1 MYRTARSR
9 IIAACLLLITFCH
22 IGLAAT
28 PAGPAPASLR
38 ETGLY
43 SDWDKR
49 VVDPRNLAY
58 APQYPLWTD
67 GAAKQRWIRIP
78 AGTSIDATNADD
90 WKFPVGTKLWK
101 EFSFGRRVETRYM
114 ELLENGKWA
123 FATYVWNADGT
134 DATLAPSEGVR
145 NATPISDGV
154 AHDIPGYYNCLACHG
169 NRRNGVLGFNA
180 LQLSSDRDPLALH
193 AAPARENL
201 YELPRLIEEGIVQ
214 GLPASLQET
223 PPRIF
228 GASATERAAL
238 GYLYGNCSH
247 CHNRVGKLSGL
258 ELSFDVPLQAVVL
271 PNTVYEQ
278 EASPSDSTLVDSY
291 ALGAEQEYG
300 ATPELAAS
308 EPDASPCGTCY
319 EMPALATTVGCEAR
333 IGGARSEYRITPGDP
348 SQSALWERFS
358 TRSPAIQMPPLGT
371 EVLDMDA
378 LNLIE
383 TWILELEPNPQLCS
397 TKPGDSELHAS
408 APLGAR

>member
-1 MYRTARSR
+1 LASTA
-9 IIAACLLLITFCH
+9 
-22 IGLAAT
+22 IGS
-28 PAGPAPASLR
+28 APASLR

-58 APQYPLWTD
+58 SPQYPLWTD

-78 AGTSIDATNADD
+78 AGTSIDATNPDD
-90 WKFPVGTKLWK
+90 WKFPAGTKLWK

-123 FATYVWNADGT
+123 FATYVWNEDGS

-145 NATPISDGV
+145 NATPIAEGV
-154 AHDIPGYYNCLACHG
+154 SHDIPGYYNCLACHG

-193 AAPARENL
+193 AVPAQENL
-201 YELPRLIEEGIVQ
+201 YELPRLVEEGIVQ
-214 GLPASLQET
+214 NLPASLQQT

-247 CHNRVGKLSGL
+247 CHNRVGKLTGL

-271 PNTVYEQ
+271 PNTIDEQ
-278 EASPSDSTLVDSY
+278 EATPAADETLVESH
-291 ALGAEQEYG
+291 G
-300 ATPELAAS
+300 TSTNSELAVGEPNAS
-308 EPDASPCGTCY
+308 VCGTCY

-358 TRSPAIQMPPLGT
+358 SRSPAIQMPPLGT
-371 EVLDMDA
+371 EILDTDA

-383 TWILELEPNPQLCS
+383 NWILELEPNPQLCA
-397 TKPGDSELHAS
+397 TKPGENELHAS
-408 APLGAR
+408 APRGAR